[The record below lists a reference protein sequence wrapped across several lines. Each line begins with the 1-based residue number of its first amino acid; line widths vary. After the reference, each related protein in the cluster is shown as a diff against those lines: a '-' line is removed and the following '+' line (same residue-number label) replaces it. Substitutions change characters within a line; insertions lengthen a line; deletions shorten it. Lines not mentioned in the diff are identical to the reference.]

1 MEKAGEF
8 AKRQKRTGTDTR
20 GEAKPVSQKMF
31 KAIYVNSEFG
41 GALAMAGVF
50 LLWKRDENG
59 DIINN

>member
-31 KAIYVNSEFG
+31 KVIYENS
-41 GALAMAGVF
+41 
-50 LLWKRDENG
+50 
-59 DIINN
+59 